1 MPPASNQLAISKPFI
16 KDSDQF
22 KRITVGRSTV
32 GNHEM
37 YDVILDE
44 VSAITMKLKQG
55 CLKYLSPEASASTTE
70 QIDESNDLLVFSEDL
85 LDDAV
90 QP

>member
-1 MPPASNQLAISKPFI
+1 
-16 KDSDQF
+16 
-22 KRITVGRSTV
+22 
-32 GNHEM
+32 M